1 MQIEKSTVQYLS
13 KLEKNNN
20 REWFKSH
27 KDEFQKANENM
38 KGFLAAVEDEINKV
52 DVIEKTKLFRI
63 YRDVR
68 FSKDKTPY
76 NKHLSF
82 SLSRSGTFRRGGYFF
97 KIEPKQA
104 FVACGFWGPES
115 KDLKL
120 IRDQIAANAKPFRKI
135 LSSKKFKDN
144 FGYIEGEQLKNTP
157 RGYDKEHPDSDL
169 LKYKQFIVV
178 KKFDIKTATGPTFL
192 KEVVNA
198 FKAVRPWFDYMS
210 DILTHDID
218 GVPLYVE

>member
-1 MQIEKSTVQYLS
+1 MQIEKSTVKFLS
-13 KLEKNNN
+13 KLEKNNS
-20 REWFKSH
+20 RDWFKANKS
-27 KDEFQKANENM
+27 EFDIANNNM
-38 KGFLAAVEDEINKV
+38 KSFLAAVETEMNKT
-52 DVIEKTKLFRI
+52 DAIEKTKMFRI

-82 SLSRSGTFRRGGYFF
+82 SLSREGKFRRGGYFF
-97 KIEPKQA
+97 KIEPKEA

-115 KDLKL
+115 SDLKL
-120 IRDQIAANAKPFRKI
+120 IRDHIAHDAKPLRKI
-135 LSSKKFKDN
+135 FNSKKFKDN

-178 KKFDIKTATGPTFL
+178 KKFDIKTATGPKFL

-218 GVPLYVE
+218 GVPLYTD